1 MALAYAYWID
11 GAFQKALRAL
21 DESRRLHEDLGEY
34 EKFCEILAMQAQ
46 VHLALGDVVRALD
59 CSREA
64 VLALAQGA
72 RATDM
77 KAEVFFAR
85 SAALAAAGRDEEALN
100 FVRGAYESLLS
111 IAAKLADDQ
120 ARRAFFRRDPITRRL
135 MEAVYARGIAE
146 PLEAGQ
152 LTRWLP
158 SQRNDYAV
166 QVRWTVDAGPADVA
180 LKQHKGAIIL
190 RRQRLARLIQEA
202 ETQGID
208 PRNKDLAAALGVSV
222 RTIQRDRT
230 HLQQAAMRAPGG
242 VL

>member
-1 MALAYAYWID
+1 MALAYAHWID
-11 GAFQKALRAL
+11 GAFQKALQAL

-46 VHLALGDVVRALD
+46 VHLALGDVTRALD

-77 KAEVFFAR
+77 KAEVFFAW
-85 SAALAAAGRDEEALN
+85 SAALAAVGRDEEALN
-100 FVRGAYESLLS
+100 FVRGAYESLLT
-111 IAAKLADDQ
+111 IAAKLEDDQ

-135 MEAVYARGIAE
+135 MAEVYARGIAE
-146 PLEAGQ
+146 SLESDKQAH
-152 LTRWLP
+152 WLQT
-158 SQRNDYAV
+158 SRGDYAV
-166 QVRWTVDAGPADVA
+166 QVQWTVNAGPADVA

-190 RRQRLARLIQEA
+190 RRQRLARLIREA
-202 ETQGID
+202 ETQGIE
-208 PRNKDLAAALGVSV
+208 PGNKDLAAALGVSV

-230 HLQQAAMRAPGG
+230 HLQKQP
-242 VL
+242 V